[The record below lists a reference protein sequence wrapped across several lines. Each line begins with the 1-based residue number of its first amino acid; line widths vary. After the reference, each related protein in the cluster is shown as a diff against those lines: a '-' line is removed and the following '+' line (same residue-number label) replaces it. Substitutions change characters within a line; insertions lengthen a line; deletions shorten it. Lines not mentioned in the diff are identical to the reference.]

1 MDVQLH
7 RATNDAAYLQKLQ
20 MMISVQEELVEVSNS
35 SSRVS
40 LLLSSFA
47 EGELKIRK
55 VLLQD
60 LRGDLVGKLDEIE
73 SLRDRVS
80 EELERREN

>member
-1 MDVQLH
+1 MDIQLH
-7 RATNDAAYLQKLQ
+7 RVTNDAAYLQKLQ